1 MTEEIDNGTVQLSS
15 ITVELLD
22 DKVMYEMHLPANYY
36 RAEKLKLYDE
46 NDRLTF
52 GKGQLL
58 GHITATE
65 EFLTEAPA
73 EPAGMIPDEYQ
84 AKIAK
89 EADRIVFK
97 GSFEKGTLCM
107 LNLEGKNGTPTRH
120 YFVPTTKRPF
130 LAMCVGTFL
139 EHDPRAVEFP
149 IGTENIPGE
158 YEITVTVDD
167 KKYETGV
174 SILV

>member
-1 MTEEIDNGTVQLSS
+1 MGTNSKSV
-15 ITVELLD
+15 I
-22 DKVMYEMHLPANYY
+22 
-36 RAEKLKLYDE
+36 
-46 NDRLTF
+46 
-52 GKGQLL
+52 
-58 GHITATE
+58 
-65 EFLTEAPA
+65 
-73 EPAGMIPDEYQ
+73 
-84 AKIAK
+84 
-89 EADRIVFK
+89 
-97 GSFEKGTLCM
+97 
-107 LNLEGKNGTPTRH
+107 
-120 YFVPTTKRPF
+120 VPTTKRPF